1 MQKITN
7 KYSFASEDRPR
18 WEKTPDGFLRCKARV
33 LASRIMPYAR
43 HELEG
48 VPDDFMGDH
57 VNMYVAPDSM
67 ACPDAIRSLEGCQI
81 TIGDHQWLTPDT
93 VNGFSKGSVAGTP
106 VVDGPYLIC
115 DLLVTNED
123 AIKAIET
130 GELPEISAGYTAEAI
145 YEPGEI
151 DGQTFDARQTSLRFN
166 HIAVI
171 PRGHGR
177 AGEDIRIINKKK
189 GQKDMSETK
198 DPVIAPVRVMLK
210 NTGRYV
216 NTDEEGAKAIADEGK
231 EQEKSLEKTM
241 NELEGKNGELETL
254 QAEIDELKGGLAAY
268 KEKLDELLS
277 EEAVEEKAFE
287 MIAEQED
294 AEEIIQNADMEED
307 EDKKK
312 EFMNSIKRLHG
323 AKLHKA
329 VLGKVGIKIENMSDA
344 EIKGAFKAHV
354 QICKITNK
362 KPVVSGTKIMNA
374 VSHTDGSRPALARTP
389 HEMLGFKK

>member
-1 MQKITN
+1 
-7 KYSFASEDRPR
+7 
-18 WEKTPDGFLRCKARV
+18 
-33 LASRIMPYAR
+33 
-43 HELEG
+43 
-48 VPDDFMGDH
+48 
-57 VNMYVAPDSM
+57 
-67 ACPDAIRSLEGCQI
+67 
-81 TIGDHQWLTPDT
+81 
-93 VNGFSKGSVAGTP
+93 
-106 VVDGPYLIC
+106 
-115 DLLVTNED
+115 
-123 AIKAIET
+123 
-130 GELPEISAGYTAEAI
+130 
-145 YEPGEI
+145 
-151 DGQTFDARQTSLRFN
+151 
-166 HIAVI
+166 
-171 PRGHGR
+171 
-177 AGEDIRIINKKK
+177 
-189 GQKDMSETK
+189 
-198 DPVIAPVRVMLK
+198 
-210 NTGRYV
+210 
-216 NTDEEGAKAIADEGK
+216 
-231 EQEKSLEKTM
+231 M

-254 QAEIDELKGGLAAY
+254 QAEIDELKGALAAY

-294 AEEIIQNADMEED
+294 AEEIIQNSDMEED

-374 VSHTDGSRPALARTP
+374 VSHTDGSRTVQARTP